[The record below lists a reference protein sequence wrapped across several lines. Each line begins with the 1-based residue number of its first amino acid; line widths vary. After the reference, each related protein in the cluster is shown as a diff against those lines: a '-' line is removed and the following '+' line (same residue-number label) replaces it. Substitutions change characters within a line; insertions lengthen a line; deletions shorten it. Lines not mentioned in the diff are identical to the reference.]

1 MLATLLLLAQET
13 LEESEPSKVPFYI
26 AASALVA
33 FALILSAVG
42 IRNHET
48 FPPSKA
54 VGRGLT
60 LVGMLLVAATMFTA
74 VITG

>member
-1 MLATLLLLAQET
+1 MLASLLLFAQEAV
-13 LEESEPSKVPFYI
+13 EETEPSKAPYYI
-26 AASALVA
+26 AASVLVG
-33 FALILSAVG
+33 FALLLSAIG

-54 VGRGLT
+54 VGRLLT
-60 LVGMLLVAATMFTA
+60 LLCALLVAATMFTA

>member
-1 MLATLLLLAQET
+1 MLATLLLFAQEAI
-13 LEESEPSKVPFYI
+13 EENEPSKVPYYI
-26 AASALVA
+26 AASVLVA
-33 FALILSAVG
+33 FALILSAIG

-54 VGRGLT
+54 VGRLLT
-60 LVGMLLVAATMFTA
+60 LVCALLVAATMFTA